1 MILHAPGQTQT
12 RRNAL
17 IWLWIA
23 VSHGDMMLTM
33 RKYGPCRLLNRLLP
47 SLCAFCS
54 TPTGS
59 RLCCDRCSALLR
71 RNRVACDR
79 CASPLQTAS
88 GGMCARC
95 QNHPPPYQ
103 LAVAP
108 LLYEFP
114 VDAAI
119 KALKFR
125 RHLYYLPVFGDLLA
139 RQVAQQFA
147 DVDGLV
153 PVPLHRW
160 RHALRGFNQATE
172 LCKWIRRTN
181 GLPIVAKAARVRAT
195 ETQSGLSAEQ
205 RRQNLRGAFSISG
218 ALEFRHLLIIDD
230 VMTTGA
236 TCGQLAKAL
245 FAAGAEKVSVL
256 TIARA
261 READ

>member
-1 MILHAPGQTQT
+1 MSKH
-12 RRNAL
+12 
-17 IWLWIA
+17 W
-23 VSHGDMMLTM
+23 H
-33 RKYGPCRLLNRLLP
+33 CRLLNRLLP
-47 SLCAFCS
+47 PLCAFCS

-59 RLCCDRCSALLR
+59 RLCCDRCNALLR
-71 RNRVACDR
+71 RNSVACDR
-79 CASPLQTAS
+79 CASPLHSTS
-88 GGMCARC
+88 GGLCARC
-95 QNHPPPYQ
+95 QSQPPPYY

-139 RQVAQQFA
+139 SEIAQQFA

-172 LCKWIRRTN
+172 LCKWITRDN

-195 ETQSGLSAEQ
+195 KTQSGLSAEQ
-205 RRQNLRGAFSISG
+205 CRQNLRGAFSVSG
-218 ALEFRHLLIIDD
+218 ALGFRHPLIIDD

-245 FAAGAEKVSVL
+245 LAAGAEKVSVL